1 MTQTLSVG
9 RIVHYTLTEFDA
21 DEINR
26 RRADAQREGAGNTG
40 KIVHVGN
47 SAAAGEVCAAIV
59 VKAFTGDRAN
69 LQVMLDGNDA
79 LWRTSVPWALSSAGR
94 GNWSWPP
101 RV

>member
-9 RIVHYTLTEFDA
+9 RIVHYTLTQTDA

-26 RRADAQREGAGNTG
+26 RRGDAQREGACQTG
-40 KIVHVGN
+40 KVVHVGN
-47 SAAAGEVCAAIV
+47 SAAAGEVCAAVV
-59 VKAFTGDRAN
+59 VKAFEGDRAN
-69 LQVMLDGNDA
+69 LQVLLDGNDV
-79 LWRTSVPWALSSAGR
+79 LWRTSVAWALSSAGR